1 MWAVEPLRTALGHA
15 VSGDVDALQQQLQ
28 SLGVT
33 GALVIVALILVHAVV
48 FFPAEIVNATAGLA
62 YGFWVAFPIVMVSWV
77 LSGLIAYWLGAV
89 AGRPLAV
96 RLAGEKRGGA
106 AEALIDRTGAPAL
119 LIARLIPLVP
129 YSLVGYLA
137 GAARVPVWR
146 YTWTSFVGVLP
157 ITAAATYLGHALDDL
172 SASDPLLWAAVGV
185 LVALGVVTPP
195 RPAAQRVALRCALQ
209 SRTRSAA
216 AVPRGRRLRTRA
228 RAGPCPP
235 ARAGSRARRARRR

>member
-1 MWAVEPLRTALGHA
+1 MRRRLLLTVAAVAAAALVVWAVEPLRTALAHA
-15 VSGDVDALQQQLQ
+15 LSGDVDALQSQLR

-62 YGFWVAFPIVMVSWV
+62 YGFWVAFPLVMVSWV
-77 LSGLIAYWLGAV
+77 LSGLLAYGLGSV

-96 RLAGEKRGGA
+96 RLAGEQRVVA
-106 AEALIDRTGAPAL
+106 AEALIERTGAPAL
-119 LIARLIPLVP
+119 LLVRLIPFVP
-129 YSLVGYLA
+129 FSLVGYLA

-172 SASDPLLWAAVGV
+172 SASDPLLWAAVVV
-185 LVALGVVTPP
+185 LVALGVLTAT
-195 RPAAQRVALRCALQ
+195 AA
-209 SRTRSAA
+209 
-216 AVPRGRRLRTRA
+216 RRLRRA
-228 RAGPCPP
+228 
-235 ARAGSRARRARRR
+235 SR